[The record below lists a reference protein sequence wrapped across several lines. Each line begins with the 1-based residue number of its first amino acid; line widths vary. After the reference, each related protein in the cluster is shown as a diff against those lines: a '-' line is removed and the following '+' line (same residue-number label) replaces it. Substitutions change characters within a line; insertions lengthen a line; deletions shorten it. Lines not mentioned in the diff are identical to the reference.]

1 MCFCYNVAMNP
12 IAFAL
17 RHPITVMVGVVALIA
32 AGGLASSRLR
42 ADIFP
47 SLNQPVIY
55 VSQPYG
61 GMDPQQ
67 MEGMIAN
74 YYEYHILYVNGI
86 KSVES
91 KNAQSSCLLK
101 LVFHPGT
108 DMAQAMSEVVS
119 AINRSRAFMPP
130 GTVSPF
136 ITRFDTGSV
145 PVGYL
150 VMSSET
156 KTIAQIQDQALF
168 KVRPM
173 FAAIPGVSAPPPFG
187 GGSRTVVIRADPER
201 LRAYNLSADDVVQA
215 LSSGNA
221 INPSGAIRV
230 QERMPMVPTNS
241 LVVAPADLGEIEV
254 KHGVFMRDVVK
265 RDPVTDRPLIDDGAD
280 IVTGAAIVNGRRAVY
295 IPVTK
300 RADASTLSV
309 IAGVKAN
316 LPQMQAALPDDIAV
330 SLEMDQSPYVTN
342 ALMGVASE
350 AALSAVLVGLMVLLF
365 LRDWR
370 SVVIVVLNIP
380 LALTAAV
387 VGIWLSGH
395 TINLMTLGGLA
406 LAVGILVDESTVE
419 IENIHAQMA
428 HTDSVA
434 LAVRRGN
441 QDTAVPRLLAMMCI
455 LAVFVPAFFMTG
467 AARELFAPLALTV
480 GFAMV
485 ASYVLSS
492 TFVPVLS
499 VWLLKHRA
507 HAEASESG
515 VFSHLV
521 RGIVAVRWIV
531 VPVVLVG
538 SLAAIPAVGSQVGT
552 AIFPQVDAG
561 QFQFRLKAPAGTRLE
576 QTEAIAVEALAAI
589 QREAGADN
597 VSLSLGFV
605 GMIPASNPV
614 LNVYLW
620 TGGPEEA
627 WVVVALKPGKV
638 PVEAFKAKLRETLPN
653 HLRTW
658 AAAKWKNE
666 GVPADRAERRASD
679 IALSFEP
686 SDIVNQVM
694 SFGSPTPVEVAV
706 SGPKMADNREF
717 AEKLRAELA
726 KVPALRD
733 LQYTQSLNYPT
744 VDVKFDRLKLA
755 ASSVTADQAAKA
767 IAPFTW
773 SSRFTAPNYWRD
785 PASGIGYQVQ
795 VEVPQNLVKSVKD
808 LETIPVPAPNGEQ
821 VLIRDIGEVKE
832 GTMPGEIHRFNMRR
846 TVTLQA
852 NFQGE
857 DLGSVAKQV
866 RAAISAAGEPPK
878 GVQVDVRGQ
887 IAPLEELFAGL
898 GFGLI
903 VAVVAILLMLT
914 AYFQSLRLAFV
925 SVAPVPAVL
934 LGVLAALLLTG
945 TTLNLQSFMG
955 AIMAVGVA
963 TANAILLVTF
973 AERSRIAGMSA
984 REASVDAA
992 RSRIRPILMTS
1003 AAMIAGMIP
1012 MAIGGDQTAPLGR
1025 AVIGGLLASTFTTL
1039 FVLPAVFALVMGRVG
1054 IASASLDPFDPASRH
1069 HIPEA
1074 IPRADH
1080 A

>member
-1 MCFCYNVAMNP
+1 MNP

-17 RHPITVMVGVVALIA
+17 RHPVVVIVGVIGLVC
-32 AGGLASSRLR
+32 AGGLAASRLR
-42 ADIFP
+42 VDIFP

-55 VSQPYG
+55 VCQPYG

-67 MEGMIAN
+67 MEGLIAN
-74 YYEYHILYVNGI
+74 YYEYQILYVNGI
-86 KSVES
+86 KHVET
-91 KNAQSSCLLK
+91 KNAQGVCLCK

-108 DMAQAMSEVVS
+108 DMGVAMAEVV
-119 AINRSRAFMPP
+119 ATTNRARAFMPP

-187 GGSRTVVIRADPER
+187 GGVRSVVIRADPER
-201 LRAYNLSADDVVQA
+201 LRAYNVSADEVVQA
-215 LSSGNA
+215 LATGNS

-230 QERMPMVPTNS
+230 QERMPIVPTNS
-241 LVVAPADLGEIEV
+241 LVVLPADLGEIEV
-254 KHGVFMRDVVK
+254 KHGIYMRDVVK
-265 RDPVTDRPLIDDGAD
+265 RDPVTDRPLIDDAAD
-280 IVTGAAIVNGRRAVY
+280 ILTGAAIVNGRRAVY

-300 RADASTLSV
+300 RADASTLAV
-309 IAGVKAN
+309 IAGVKDN

-330 SLEMDQSPYVTN
+330 SLEMDQSPYVTS
-342 ALMGVASE
+342 ALKNVAFE

-370 SVVIVVLNIP
+370 SVVVVVLNIP

-387 VGIWLSGH
+387 VGIWLSGQ

-419 IENIHAQMA
+419 VENIHAQMGR
-428 HTDSVA
+428 TNSVA

-492 TFVPVLS
+492 TFVPVLC
-499 VWLLKHRA
+499 VWLLKHRV
-507 HAEASESG
+507 HTEPSESG
-515 VFSHLV
+515 VFSRVV
-521 RGIVAVRWIV
+521 RGTVALRWVV
-531 VPVVLVG
+531 VPVVLFG
-538 SLAAIPAVGSQVGT
+538 SLAAIPAAGSQVGT

-576 QTEAIAVEALAAI
+576 QTEAIANEALEAI
-589 QREAGADN
+589 KREAGPEN
-597 VSLSLGFV
+597 VTFSLGYV
-605 GMIPASNPV
+605 GMVPTTNPV
-614 LNVYLW
+614 LNLYLW
-620 TGGPEEA
+620 SGGPEQGL
-627 WVVVALKPGKV
+627 VRVALKPGKV
-638 PVEAFKAKLRETLPN
+638 PVESLKAKLRETLPN
-653 HLRTW
+653 HLKTW
-658 AAAKWKNE
+658 AAAKWKSE
-666 GVPADRAERRASD
+666 GVPADRAERRAGD

-706 SGPKMADNREF
+706 SGPKMADNREY

-755 ASSVTADQAAKA
+755 ASGVTADQAAKA
-767 IAPFTW
+767 VAPFTW

-808 LETIPVPAPNGEQ
+808 LETIPVPAPSGEP
-821 VLIRDIGEVKE
+821 VLIRDIAEVKD

-852 NFQGE
+852 NFQGD

-866 RAAISAAGEPPK
+866 RAAIAAAGDPPK

-887 IAPLEELFAGL
+887 IAPLEELFSGL

-903 VAVVAILLMLT
+903 VAVGAILLMLT
-914 AYFQSLRLAFV
+914 AYFQSIRLALV
-925 SVAPVPAVL
+925 SVAPVPTVL
-934 LGVLAALLLTG
+934 LGVLTALLLTG
-945 TTLNLQSFMG
+945 TTVNLQSFMG
-955 AIMAVGVA
+955 AIMSVGVA

-973 AERSRIAGMSA
+973 AERSRLAGMSA
-984 REASVDAA
+984 REAGVDAA
-992 RSRIRPILMTS
+992 RSRVRPILMTS

-1012 MAIGGDQTAPLGR
+1012 MALGGDQTAPLGR
-1025 AVIGGLLASTFTTL
+1025 AVIGGLLASTVTTL
-1039 FVLPAVFALVMGRVG
+1039 FALPAIFALVMARAGV
-1054 IASASLDPFDPASRH
+1054 ASASLDPFDPASRH
-1069 HIPEA
+1069 HVPETHS
-1074 IPRADH
+1074 RVEH
-1080 A
+1080 V